1 MNTTKADEKILN
13 QQIANNLIYYRKLNN
28 MTQTELAERIN
39 YSDKS
44 VSKWERAA
52 GVPDIFVLKLLAD
65 LYGISVDDLLDEK
78 IPEYLPPAP
87 NKNTPRFIIFLLSAG
102 IAWLTATI
110 VFTGLKL
117 FAPSLE
123 KAWLAFIFAVPVSA
137 IIAVVFTTLWW
148 RMRARVAAASVLI
161 WSLAVCI
168 QLTVPMKNIYL
179 MYVIAAVVQILVLL
193 WFLLL
198 RKKAAGRPV
207 KS

>member
-1 MNTTKADEKILN
+1 MNTAKADEKILK
-13 QQIANNLIYYRKLNN
+13 QRIANNLIYYRKLNN

-65 LYGISVDDLLDEK
+65 LYGISVDDLLDERTA
-78 IPEYLPPAP
+78 EYTPPTT
-87 NKNTPRFIIFLLSAG
+87 NKNTPRFIIFLLAAG

-117 FAPSLE
+117 FAPSLD
-123 KAWLAFIFAVPVSA
+123 KAWLAFIFAVPVSS
-137 IIAVVFTTLWW
+137 IIAVVFSTLWW
-148 RMRARVAAASVLI
+148 RMLARIAAASSLI
-161 WSLAVCI
+161 WSLAACI
-168 QLTVPMKNIYL
+168 QLVIPMKNIYL
-179 MYVIAAVVQILVLL
+179 IYVIAAVVQILVLL

-198 RKKAAGRPV
+198 RKKSVVNSV

>member
-1 MNTTKADEKILN
+1 MNTTKADEKILK
-13 QQIANNLIYYRKLNN
+13 QHIANNLIYYRKLKN
-28 MTQTELAERIN
+28 MTQSELAERIN

-78 IPEYLPPAP
+78 IAESPPP
-87 NKNTPRFIIFLLSAG
+87 VSNKNAPRFITFLLAAG
-102 IAWLTATI
+102 IAWLTATV

-117 FAPSLE
+117 FAPAPD
-123 KAWLAFIFAVPVSA
+123 KAWLAFIFAVPVSS
-137 IIAVVFTTLWW
+137 IIAVVFSSLWW
-148 RMRARVAAASVLI
+148 RMLARVAAASSLI
-161 WSLAVCI
+161 WSLAACI
-168 QLTVPMKNIYL
+168 HLVIPMKNIYL
-179 MYVIAAVVQILVLL
+179 VYVIAAVVQILVLL

-198 RKKAAGRPV
+198 RKKSAVHSP